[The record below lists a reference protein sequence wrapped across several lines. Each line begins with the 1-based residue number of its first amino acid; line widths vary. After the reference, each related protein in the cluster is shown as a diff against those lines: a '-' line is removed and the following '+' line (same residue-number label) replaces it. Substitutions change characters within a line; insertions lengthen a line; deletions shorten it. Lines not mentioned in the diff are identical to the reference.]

1 MNSENVR
8 TRNLK
13 VSYGHYRYTGG
24 FFHPLICL
32 RGKYLLQFGF
42 NVGDMV
48 KVSLSEGHITIKKV
62 SKDAP

>member
-1 MNSENVR
+1 MSSENVR

-24 FFHPLICL
+24 FFHPLIRL

-48 KVSLSEGHITIKKV
+48 EVSVSSGHISIKKL
-62 SKDAP
+62 

>member
-1 MNSENVR
+1 MSAKNVR

-24 FFHPLICL
+24 FFHPLIRL

-42 NVGDMV
+42 NVGDIV
-48 KVSLSEGHITIKKV
+48 EVSVSSGHITIKKL